1 MSVVQQVGW
10 EFHADPPELPGL
22 EVVGCGQA
30 FFQGEKAQPWTSTI
44 FFPAEEGAAAE
55 RPRQSRCRGTQPAAC
70 VDRNFVFNAA
80 TIFWAQGLGSPPGH
94 VLPWSHWSRP
104 HGPDARVQ
112 RITLNLL
119 QRASRFRSHRL

>member
-1 MSVVQQVGW
+1 MLTRQNYLGWRWSAVGRHS
-10 EFHADPPELPGL
+10 FKARRLSLGHR
-22 EVVGCGQA
+22 QS
-30 FFQGEKAQPWTSTI
+30 FFLQNKAQQQSVRDNHSAVAPSLQSASIETS
-44 FFPAEEGAAAE
+44 
-55 RPRQSRCRGTQPAAC
+55 
-70 VDRNFVFNAA
+70 FNAA